1 MEKNSSGRY
10 YQRKKERLQNAS
22 EKYQNFS
29 EEKEKT
35 VNMVAN
41 YIKIFLDMLADYKIS
56 VVKFVKGSRVLIRKS
71 QLGCN

>member
-1 MEKNSSGRY
+1 
-10 YQRKKERLQNAS
+10 
-22 EKYQNFS
+22 
-29 EEKEKT
+29 
-35 VNMVAN
+35 MVAN

>member
-10 YQRKKERLQNAS
+10 YQRKKRKAS
-22 EKYQNFS
+22 EKYQNFF